1 MRFLLLLLFLV
12 PSVADAQIFRFRRAV
27 PVQPGVPY
35 GARQQQGVQF
45 NGGPLRGTV
54 CANGQCA
61 RGGPLWGT
69 VVTPSVVASVRHSP
83 SELRAI
89 IASSP
94 AVPHVRVNGS
104 TYRHLQDSR
113 HGFTASQLSGLSQ
126 AELSKLHDLEHYG
139 LVKPYRAKS
148 VAVTKP
154 TPEKPYGARQQPV
167 ALKHPTSINI

>member
-1 MRFLLLLLFLV
+1 MRFLLLLLLLA

-27 PVQPGVPY
+27 PVE
-35 GARQQQGVQF
+35 RQQQGVQF

-61 RGGPLWGT
+61 R
-69 VVTPSVVASVRHSP
+69 VTPSVVTSNGAVRHSP

-139 LVKPYRAKS
+139 LVKPFKAKS
-148 VAVTKP
+148 PA
-154 TPEKPYGARQQPV
+154 PEKPAARQQPV